1 MSKDIDA
8 RLQRRL
14 HRPKDH
20 FVKRSLCLLQD
31 QFDSDSTV
39 PSEEETEKEIEDNED
54 LNQTL
59 IRILEQIN
67 RPWIT
72 ALNVVNSKIH

>member
-31 QFDSDSTV
+31 QFNSDSIV
-39 PSEEETEKEIEDNED
+39 RSEEEIKDNED
-54 LNQTL
+54 LNQ
-59 IRILEQIN
+59 
-67 RPWIT
+67 
-72 ALNVVNSKIH
+72 SKRSIKSAQGT